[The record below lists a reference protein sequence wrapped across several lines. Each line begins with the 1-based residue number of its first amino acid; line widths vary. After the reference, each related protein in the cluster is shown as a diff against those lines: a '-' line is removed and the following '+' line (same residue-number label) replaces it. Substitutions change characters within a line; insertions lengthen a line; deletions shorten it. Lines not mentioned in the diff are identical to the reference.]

1 VRLQAVPQH
10 ESTFFNLAL
19 VTSQLRILAT
29 IMFASR
35 APLHINMMC
44 WWVQIHYEFSGR
56 EGEEVRESL
65 FMAHLTT
72 MLASQTT

>member
-44 WWVQIHYEFSGR
+44 W
-56 EGEEVRESL
+56 
-65 FMAHLTT
+65 
-72 MLASQTT
+72 